1 MPDVGVLQLKISS
14 DASSASKSLGNL
26 YTKLSNLNTLA
37 AGFNLST
44 VAEQIKS
51 IVDTVKGD
59 KQVSTAV
66 KNLGTLLNAIA
77 GFSKVKSI
85 GISEDQLRGL
95 ESLQNFANGLKLG
108 QAGTQLNKL
117 REALGGE
124 WNTDQAEKARQA
136 METLAQGA
144 SAMEAADT
152 AKKAKTVAESV
163 KDMTDASGTGV
174 QDAKADVVDYQ
185 KAIDELADTTK
196 EASKITFKEPLMKL
210 NLQQFGEKPN
220 VPKFENESVQNW
232 RDEMAAIKGLNNEIK
247 NTDSSSVN
255 NILSL
260 QGALADFM
268 KIKGLG
274 ANLNKI
280 ADGIVAITGAA
291 KNIGESHLTLN
302 RISDAINKLSE
313 VSTGFKLPNF
323 TNLESL
329 AKVLQDNFNAESGLK
344 RLADGISA
352 FRRATEGMNL
362 GNTKSLVNAVKAMN
376 ASEAQSA
383 GKVTEGFAEAKS
395 EIKEVMVATKDANAS
410 IAETG
415 NEMKTVNTDVTESL
429 SETERMQRALEDTR
443 STAQMLAD
451 QFANSREITNSY
463 VKDITAV
470 IPVLREYRE
479 LVASMESRKDVA
491 GFSKKT
497 GDELIGAMKPAEES
511 TKTVE
516 QNMGAATQA
525 IRESIASTAELT
537 RETQNTN
544 DALAEQIRIRQQRNE
559 AEKQERLERNYEK
572 YRAAYQSGEGPW
584 KETVPEMYGFT
595 PKAIEENETY
605 ADALR
610 ATLKEVDEYVDKFI
624 EKMNTPSG
632 ELFSDVIKKAFDAKL
647 SFKDAADSASVLKN
661 VVDLDSGTVGVKS
674 STQKLGQSF
683 NDGRQK
689 ASALTGEMKTLDR
702 ELRQKK
708 TDLEDVANS
717 AGHTSKS
724 FSELMFGAD
733 GLRGG
738 FKRMFPTIT
747 GLLHR
752 FKSLMTYR
760 ALRAVLRHIADGF
773 KTGYENFKQ
782 YSEAMGTD
790 FSANLNNANAQLLT
804 MKNSIGAAVAPA
816 IQAALPLLQM
826 LTSFAITAFNAVNQL
841 LSLLQ
846 GKSTW
851 TKATEASADS
861 LKNVQKSAGG
871 AGSAVKDLL
880 ASWDEL
886 NIIQSES
893 GGGGGGGGSG
903 AAEDYLNMFREV
915 SEYEGWIKDTVEFI
929 RNNFD
934 VIKQAA
940 IDIGLAILGWK
951 ISSAFGGVL
960 GLLGN
965 LLALGAVVDIT
976 IRLTNAFAKEYVKTG
991 DAGWFIADVLTGALG
1006 ASLAGAIA
1014 RKIAGGQWGLITAGF
1029 TVMLEGSV
1037 NLKASLSAS
1046 AQQKDAEAQMTRI
1059 LGSVEEGI
1067 GAALILKGFTASTPF
1082 SLAVG
1087 AAVALFTYTINT
1099 LASVNITGIKWGTK
1113 SLTDEEIRQFVQKE
1127 MFRGDIEAQIKI
1139 TKAAITLSQDER
1151 RLLEEQAT
1159 ALLVPLNSLV
1169 LGVDIEG
1176 SLEQIRTGIFGENG
1190 LIAQFKSTLS
1200 AQKALVG
1207 TAETYVPTIDAT
1219 GTNISGQIME
1229 EAGSAWTELAEM
1241 MDDLG
1246 SELSMHLTRA
1256 MDSTLSEELRTFEMH
1271 AVEEITDTMIRVS
1284 LAGKRA
1290 TVGSDALTDLAFSL
1304 ADSDQLTFSGILTVF
1319 EEYRRQLTEQNTEI
1333 KKEEAASFASLAAQ
1347 YNEFAEGLLRRNGN
1361 DTTDPLYQHYIQRAQ
1376 EFATQYQTIMENIA
1390 TSVEDSVNESV
1401 EPGKA
1406 TVKKAVLEMLS
1417 EAKEVWDGKRGLFT
1431 GGKIGGLYTGLAGGF
1446 SDELRQAM
1454 GMVETRVNLGYMED
1468 GIPENLEDLRNS
1480 YNEWLYTVI
1489 KEFFPTDHEYIRR
1502 MIEDGLLD
1510 FEDIFNPETMFDTMT
1525 SQGRNGEL
1533 YKRLWNMF
1541 YGDKTDAAHAA
1552 QEVSEEV
1559 KDAFANG
1566 FTGTEH
1572 VIEAIKAGIVLEPE
1586 VSVDVETP
1594 IANAIDEAMQN
1605 IQLDTLELTK
1615 KVYIS
1620 FDVDEEENYP
1630 PSWWGRLYKP
1640 GSHIEELGYPTE
1652 MKSTYGTAEDN
1663 DVEESVS
1670 RGTAQGFS
1678 SVAVLLTQAN
1688 SLLTAL
1694 LNKEFTARVAPSAGN
1709 GKGMANA
1716 LNAYSRMTGNEV
1728 YNG

>member
-1 MPDVGVLQLKISS
+1 MPDVGVLNLQIRDDSAKAADGLGLLATKLEAVKQAVSGFRLTSVANNIAKLGEAIENAVSESSIGKLNQLADALERIGNASGNVGGISIKFGGNQKTSIGSMQDAADAARAAAAVASTEFQNMKEAVAQSLDSTIPENFNESMTATQSAVQQAMDTSAMHDFSGALTDVGSAMQEVKDDFTEGAGAAGNYAQDVQEVAAAAS
-14 DASSASKSLGNL
+14 DAANALQGMIGAEAAESNAGVLEAQIQRTEEATKAANDLRETLTAPIDSKNL
-26 YTKLSNLNTLA
+26 QQYVDQVSDV
-37 AGFNLST
+37 ST
-44 VAEQIKS
+44 MMKETAEQAEYI
-51 IVDTVKGD
+51 T
-59 KQVSTAV
+59 QVPAMDANGPFKYATEEIAYFQE
-66 KNLGTLLNAIA
+66 KLNDARKDIE
-77 GFSKVKSI
+77 FWSNEYS
-85 GISEDQLRGL
+85 
-95 ESLQNFANGLKLG
+95 SLQNRMKYNGETEERTN
-108 QAGTQLNKL
+108 A
-117 REALGGE
+117 AA
-124 WNTDQAEKARQA
+124 QAE
-136 METLAQGA
+136 
-144 SAMEAADT
+144 
-152 AKKAKTVAESV
+152 
-163 KDMTDASGTGV
+163 
-174 QDAKADVVDYQ
+174 
-185 KAIDELADTTK
+185 
-196 EASKITFKEPLMKL
+196 
-210 NLQQFGEKPN
+210 
-220 VPKFENESVQNW
+220 
-232 RDEMAAIKGLNNEIK
+232 
-247 NTDSSSVN
+247 
-255 NILSL
+255 
-260 QGALADFM
+260 
-268 KIKGLG
+268 
-274 ANLNKI
+274 
-280 ADGIVAITGAA
+280 
-291 KNIGESHLTLN
+291 
-302 RISDAINKLSE
+302 
-313 VSTGFKLPNF
+313 
-323 TNLESL
+323 
-329 AKVLQDNFNAESGLK
+329 
-344 RLADGISA
+344 
-352 FRRATEGMNL
+352 
-362 GNTKSLVNAVKAMN
+362 
-376 ASEAQSA
+376 QS
-383 GKVTEGFAEAKS
+383 F
-395 EIKEVMVATKDANAS
+395 
-410 IAETG
+410 
-415 NEMKTVNTDVTESL
+415 
-429 SETERMQRALEDTR
+429 
-443 STAQMLAD
+443 
-451 QFANSREITNSY
+451 Y
-463 VKDITAV
+463 
-470 IPVLREYRE
+470 
-479 LVASMESRKDVA
+479 
-491 GFSKKT
+491 
-497 GDELIGAMKPAEES
+497 
-511 TKTVE
+511 
-516 QNMGAATQA
+516 AATQA
-525 IRESIASTAELT
+525 ADEYETRLAEISEYVNGMIAKYAEMKQESAEVFPTTTEGGTLFTSLEEAARGLGISVEEARAKVNDTLTLLNNAGPADKTFRSIEEAAKAMGISVEEAKRQMNELT
-537 RETQNTN
+537 SSLGITSPGFKN
-544 DALAEQIRIRQQRNE
+544 I
-559 AEKQERLERNYEK
+559 
-572 YRAAYQSGEGPW
+572 
-584 KETVPEMYGFT
+584 VPE
-595 PKAIEENETY
+595 
-605 ADALR
+605 
-610 ATLKEVDEYVDKFI
+610 LKEVTPAAQEVDRAF
-624 EKMNTPSG
+624 
-632 ELFSDVIKKAFDAKL
+632 KA
-647 SFKDAADSASVLKN
+647 N
-661 VVDLDSGTVGVKS
+661 
-674 STQKLGQSF
+674 
-683 NDGRQK
+683 K
-689 ASALTGEMKTLDR
+689 ASTNGLTSNLKSLDG

-708 TDLEDVANS
+708 TDLKGAAEGADE
-717 AGHTSKS
+717 TKKS

-738 FKRMFPTIT
+738 FKRMFPTIS
-747 GLLHR
+747 GLISR
-752 FKSLMTYR
+752 FGSLMKYR

-816 IQAALPLLQM
+816 IQAALPLLQT
-826 LTSFAITAFNAVNQL
+826 LTSLAITAFNAVNQL

-846 GKSTW
+846 GKSSW

-861 LKNVQKSAGG
+861 LKDVQKAAGG

-903 AAEDYLNMFREV
+903 VAEDYLNMFREV

-934 VIKQAA
+934 DIKQAA

-1290 TVGSDALTDLAFSL
+1290 TVGSDALTELAFSL

-1319 EEYRRQLTEQNTEI
+1319 EEYRRQLTEQNTEL
-1333 KKEEAASFASLAAQ
+1333 KKEEAASFASIAAQ

-1390 TSVEDSVNESV
+1390 TSVEDSVKESV

-1541 YGDKTDAAHAA
+1541 YGDKTDAVHAA

-1559 KDAFANG
+1559 KEAFANG

-1678 SVAVLLTQAN
+1678 NVAVLLTQAN

-1716 LNAYSRMTGNEV
+1716 LNAYSKMTGNEV